1 MERSDLSEF
10 VQQVISRG
18 RITYGD
24 IKRLQRKV
32 LPDGVMT
39 REEAE
44 ALLIL
49 DRTVER
55 MDPTW
60 AAYLSDTI
68 VDFVVW
74 GCRPTGYVDQ
84 ETAHWLETLLSVK
97 PTKAARQILGEVLHE
112 AEGVDQVLTDS
123 MLACSFT
130 PIRSSDQPA
139 A

>member
-1 MERSDLSEF
+1 MERPELSDF

-24 IKRLQRKV
+24 IKRLQRQV
-32 LPDGVMT
+32 LPDGAMT
-39 REEAE
+39 RAEAE
-44 ALLIL
+44 ALLLI

-74 GCRPTGYVDQ
+74 GCRPTGYVDR
-84 ETAHWLETLLSVK
+84 ETARWLETLLGVK
-97 PTKAARQILGEVLHE
+97 STKAARRILREVLHE
-112 AEGVDQVLTDS
+112 AEGVDDVLRDS
-123 MLACSFT
+123 MRACSFA
-130 PIRSSDQPA
+130 PIRSTDQMA

>member
-1 MERSDLSEF
+1 

-44 ALLIL
+44 ALLII

-55 MDPTW
+55 MDPAW
-60 AAYLSDTI
+60 VAYLSGTI
-68 VDFVVW
+68 MDFVVW
-74 GCRPTGYVDQ
+74 GSRPTGYVDQ
-84 ETAHWLETLLSVK
+84 ETARWLETLLRVNQ
-97 PTKAARQILGEVLHE
+97 TKAARQILGEVLHE
-112 AEGVDQVLTDS
+112 AEGVDQVLRDS
-123 MLACSFT
+123 ILACSFT

>member
-1 MERSDLSEF
+1 MERSELSDF

-49 DRTVER
+49 DRTVAR

-74 GCRPTGYVDQ
+74 GCRPTGYVDR
-84 ETAHWLETLLSVK
+84 ETARWLETLLGVK
-97 PTKAARQILGEVLHE
+97 STKAARRILREVLHE
-112 AEGVDQVLTDS
+112 AEGVDDVLRDS
-123 MLACSFT
+123 MRACSFA
-130 PIRSSDQPA
+130 PIRSTDQMA

>member
-44 ALLIL
+44 ALLII
-49 DRTVER
+49 DRTVGR

-60 AAYLSDTI
+60 AAYLSGTI
-68 VDFVVW
+68 MGFVVW
-74 GCRPTGYVDQ
+74 GSRPTGYVDQ
-84 ETAHWLETLLSVK
+84 ETARWLETLLRVNQ
-97 PTKAARQILGEVLHE
+97 TKAARQILGEVLHE
-112 AEGVDQVLTDS
+112 AEGVDQVLRDS

-130 PIRSSDQPA
+130 PIRSSDQLA

>member
-1 MERSDLSEF
+1 MERPELSDF

-74 GCRPTGYVDQ
+74 GSRPTGYVDQ
-84 ETAHWLETLLSVK
+84 ETAHWLETLLCVK
-97 PTKAARQILGEVLHE
+97 PTKVTRRILREVLNE
-112 AEGVDQVLTDS
+112 AEGVDQVARNS
-123 MLACSFT
+123 MLACSLT

>member
-1 MERSDLSEF
+1 MERSELSDF
-10 VQQVISRG
+10 VQQVISRC

-44 ALLIL
+44 ALLML
-49 DRTVER
+49 DRTVEH
-55 MDPTW
+55 MDPIW

-68 VDFVVW
+68 ADFVVW
-74 GCRPTGYVDQ
+74 GSRPTGYVDQ
-84 ETAHWLETLLSVK
+84 ETAHWLETLLCVK
-97 PTKAARQILGEVLHE
+97 PTKVTRRILREVLNE
-112 AEGVDQVLTDS
+112 AEGVDQVARNS
-123 MLACSFT
+123 MLACSLT

>member
-60 AAYLSDTI
+60 AAYLSGTI

-74 GCRPTGYVDQ
+74 GSRPTGYVDQ

-112 AEGVDQVLTDS
+112 AEGVDQVPKDL

-130 PIRSSDQPA
+130 PIRSSDQLA

>member
-1 MERSDLSEF
+1 MERSELSDF

-74 GCRPTGYVDQ
+74 GCRPTGYVDR
-84 ETAHWLETLLSVK
+84 ETARWLETLLGVK
-97 PTKAARQILGEVLHE
+97 STKAARRILREVLHE
-112 AEGVDQVLTDS
+112 AEGVDDVLRDS
-123 MLACSFT
+123 MRACSFA
-130 PIRSSDQPA
+130 PIRSTDQMA

>member
-84 ETAHWLETLLSVK
+84 ETARWLETLLRVNQ
-97 PTKAARQILGEVLHE
+97 TKAARQILGEVLHE
-112 AEGVDQVLTDS
+112 AEGVDQVLRDS

-130 PIRSSDQPA
+130 PIRSSDQLA

>member
-10 VQQVISRG
+10 VQQVIARG

-55 MDPTW
+55 TDPAW
-60 AAYLSDTI
+60 AAYLSGTI
-68 VDFVVW
+68 MDFVVW
-74 GCRPTGYVDQ
+74 GSRPTGYVDQ
-84 ETAHWLETLLSVK
+84 ETARWLETLLRVNQ
-97 PTKAARQILGEVLHE
+97 TKAARQILGEVLHE
-112 AEGVDQVLTDS
+112 AEGVDQVLRDS

-130 PIRSSDQPA
+130 PIRSSDQLA

>member
-60 AAYLSDTI
+60 AAY
-68 VDFVVW
+68 
-74 GCRPTGYVDQ
+74 
-84 ETAHWLETLLSVK
+84 
-97 PTKAARQILGEVLHE
+97 TK
-112 AEGVDQVLTDS
+112 S
-123 MLACSFT
+123 
-130 PIRSSDQPA
+130 RSC
-139 A
+139 

>member
-1 MERSDLSEF
+1 MERPELSDF

-74 GCRPTGYVDQ
+74 GSRPTGYVDQ
-84 ETAHWLETLLSVK
+84 ETAHWLETLLCVK
-97 PTKAARQILGEVLHE
+97 PTKAAGRILREVLHE
-112 AEGVDQVLTDS
+112 AEGVDQVARNS
-123 MLACSFT
+123 MLACSLT

>member
-1 MERSDLSEF
+1 MERSDLSDF

-49 DRTVER
+49 DRTVECV
-55 MDPTW
+55 DPTW
-60 AAYLSDTI
+60 AAYLSGTI
-68 VDFVVW
+68 MDFVVW
-74 GCRPTGYVDQ
+74 GSRPTGYVDQ
-84 ETAHWLETLLSVK
+84 ETARWLETLLRVNQ
-97 PTKAARQILGEVLHE
+97 TKAARQILGEVLHE
-112 AEGVDQVLTDS
+112 AEGVDQVLKDS

-130 PIRSSDQPA
+130 PIRSSDQLA

>member
-1 MERSDLSEF
+1 MERSDLSDF

-74 GCRPTGYVDQ
+74 GSRPTGYVDQ
-84 ETAHWLETLLSVK
+84 ETAHWLETLLCVK
-97 PTKAARQILGEVLHE
+97 PTKAAGRILREVLHE
-112 AEGVDQVLTDS
+112 AEGVDEVLRDS
-123 MLACSFT
+123 MLACSFA
-130 PIRSSDQPA
+130 PIRSSDQMA

>member
-74 GCRPTGYVDQ
+74 GCRPTGYVDR
-84 ETAHWLETLLSVK
+84 ETARWLETLLGVK
-97 PTKAARQILGEVLHE
+97 STKAARRILREVLHE
-112 AEGVDQVLTDS
+112 AEGVDDVLRDS
-123 MLACSFT
+123 MRACSFA
-130 PIRSSDQPA
+130 PIRSTDQMA

>member
-55 MDPTW
+55 TDPAW
-60 AAYLSDTI
+60 AAYLSGTI

-74 GCRPTGYVDQ
+74 GSRPTGYVDQ
-84 ETAHWLETLLSVK
+84 ETARWLETLLRVNQ
-97 PTKAARQILGEVLHE
+97 TKAARQILGEVLHE
-112 AEGVDQVLTDS
+112 AEGVDQVLRDS

-130 PIRSSDQPA
+130 PIRSSDQLA